1 MFNKAVLFFSI
12 GVFLFISP
20 VYSEIVYLKNGGL
33 LKGDVKKKTKEHIT
47 VKVVYGEIVISKKE
61 VRKIEDNT
69 DPKAILDLAKYY
81 VANEEWTDAIEEFD
95 NLLLV
100 KPAMKTEVLKY
111 VSDINFSKSTKQ
123 RMGRFKSVTEAYKT
137 VEEGKM
143 LINLGKK
150 QLKYRARFSDKD
162 WQKKVRSVARRQIK
176 RGKALIKKGQA
187 VIDAHHKARQAE
199 IQKARD
205 KAEQER
211 KNSKK

>member
-1 MFNKAVLFFSI
+1 MSSKRILLFSI
-12 GVFLFISP
+12 VFFLFVSP
-20 VYSEIVYLKNGGL
+20 VYAKILYLKNGGL
-33 LKGDVKKKTKEHIT
+33 LKGDIKNKTKTNIT
-47 VKVVYGEIVISKKE
+47 VKVVYGDIVISKSE
-61 VRKIEDNT
+61 VKKIEDNT

-81 VANEEWTDAIEEFD
+81 VANEDWTDAIEEFD

-111 VSDINFSKSTKQ
+111 LSDINFSKSTKQ
-123 RMGRFKSVTEAYKT
+123 RMGRFKSVTEAYKM

-143 LINLGKK
+143 LVNLGKK
-150 QLKYRARFSDKD
+150 QSRYRARFADKD

-176 RGKALIKKGQA
+176 RGKSLIKKGQA
-187 VIDAHHKARQAE
+187 VIDAHHRARQAE
-199 IQKARD
+199 IQKARE

>member
-1 MFNKAVLFFSI
+1 MFSKRILLLSI
-12 GVFLFISP
+12 VFFLFISP
-20 VYSEIVYLKNGGL
+20 VYSKILYLKNGGL
-33 LKGDVKKKTKEHIT
+33 LKGDIKKKTKDSIT
-47 VKVVYGEIVISKKE
+47 VKVMYGDIVISKKE
-61 VRKIEDNT
+61 VKKIEDNT

-111 VSDINFSKSTKQ
+111 LSDINFSKSAKQ

-143 LINLGKK
+143 LVNLGKK

-162 WQKKVRSVARRQIK
+162 WQKKVRSVAKRQIK
-176 RGKALIKKGQA
+176 RGEALIKKGQA
-187 VIDAHHKARQAE
+187 VIDAHHRARQAE
-199 IQKARD
+199 IKKARD